1 MRLLILVINQMR
13 ILQKKLIVEICKKV
27 RGKSLKKVFRLFIIL
42 LIMDQV
48 LKFYF
53 QFFFF
58 GKRIQWK
65 RWGFTYKRNY
75 GTWLIPDATREII
88 IILVIGCIISLFFA
102 TYLYKFYTNYVRN
115 GKLINFIFALFLAG
129 MSSNIFIDQILF
141 GYIRDYIIN
150 PIAIS
155 NLADIYLNLMVI
167 LIIIES
173 IITSRNVKNKQSYLK
188 ENSMKSYFLFIYADI
203 KKS

>member
-1 MRLLILVINQMR
+1 M
-13 ILQKKLIVEICKKV
+13 
-27 RGKSLKKVFRLFIIL
+27 IL
-42 LIMDQV
+42 LSIDQI

-58 GKRIQWK
+58 GKTIQWK
-65 RWGFTYKRNY
+65 SWGFTYKKNY
-75 GTWLIPDATREII
+75 GTWLIPDATRKI
-88 IILVIGCIISLFFA
+88 IILLVISCIISLFFA

-115 GKLINFIFALFLAG
+115 GKLIDFIFALFLAG
-129 MSSNIFIDQILF
+129 VSSNIFIDQVLF

-155 NLADIYLNLMVI
+155 NLADIYLNLMVT

-173 IITSRNVKNKQSYLK
+173 IIISNNFKNKQSCMK
-188 ENSMKSYFLFIYADI
+188 RNSIKSYFLFIYSDI
-203 KKS
+203 KKNCKF